1 MLTLAI
7 HTATIDAQSSFIV
20 LTLLLLLLY
29 PVSSSSFYTGDVLV
43 SSQDVC

>member
-1 MLTLAI
+1 MLTLVT

-20 LTLLLLLLY
+20 LTFLLLLLY
-29 PVSSSSFYTGDVLV
+29 LVSSSPFYTGDVLV